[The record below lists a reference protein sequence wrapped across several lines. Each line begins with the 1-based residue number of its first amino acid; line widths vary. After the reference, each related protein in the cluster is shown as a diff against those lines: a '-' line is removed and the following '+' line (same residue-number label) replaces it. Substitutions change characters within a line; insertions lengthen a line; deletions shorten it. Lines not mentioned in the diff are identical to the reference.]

1 VSMTVDQIISL
12 AASVGAC
19 LAAVATFLTVWQIAK
34 QRKASYKPELVLG
47 SGEFEAQPHLQ
58 YSGFPNDWRHLEP
71 KLTSGVTTI
80 SSEPNVFGLP
90 LANIGLGAARNI
102 LISWKF
108 AIEDAVTK
116 VGKYAKEA
124 DFDNYLSFD
133 RGILRMQSP
142 LISSFWINQKIEAMD
157 YVLPASIEGAVVRLR
172 LPDAYVLLVSAAV
185 SLSSSSKIKALGSR
199 PELLEAPALSVTL
212 AYEDIAGKKHS
223 GSFDVDVDIRGVM
236 NTNKFAGYVETRRR
250 R

>member
-1 VSMTVDQIISL
+1 MNMTVDRIISL

-19 LAAVATFLTVWQIAK
+19 LAAVATFLSVWQIAK

-47 SGEFEAQPHLQ
+47 NGEFEAKPNLHH
-58 YSGFPNDWRHLEP
+58 SGLPNDWRHLEP
-71 KLTSGVTTI
+71 KPKLTNGVTTI
-80 SSEPNVFGLP
+80 SLEPNVFGLP

-102 LISWKF
+102 SISWKF
-108 AIEDAVTK
+108 GIEDAVAK
-116 VGKYAKEA
+116 VCKYAKEA
-124 DFDNYLSFD
+124 DFDDFLSFD

-142 LISSFWINQKIEAMD
+142 LIASFWINQKTEAMD

-185 SLSSSSKIKALGSR
+185 SLSSIPSGR
-199 PELLEAPALSVTL
+199 PELLEAPELSVTL
-212 AYEDIAGKKHS
+212 VYEDIAGKKHS

-236 NTNKFAGYVETRRR
+236 NTNEFAGYVETRRR